1 MVPTEP
7 AAAGLAT
14 RQVIRPVQMAG
25 GWRAAHVVVDCRA
38 EDLPRGA
45 RMLVVGLVAA
55 LRVPLEPL
63 LETLGLLVPRGVV
76 RVFIVCQQRA

>member
-1 MVPTEP
+1 MIPTKP
-7 AAAGLAT
+7 TAAGLKQ
-14 RQVIRPVQMAG
+14 RVIRPVQMAG
-25 GWRAAHVVVDCRA
+25 GWRAAHVVVDGRA

-55 LRVPLEPL
+55 LWVPLEPL